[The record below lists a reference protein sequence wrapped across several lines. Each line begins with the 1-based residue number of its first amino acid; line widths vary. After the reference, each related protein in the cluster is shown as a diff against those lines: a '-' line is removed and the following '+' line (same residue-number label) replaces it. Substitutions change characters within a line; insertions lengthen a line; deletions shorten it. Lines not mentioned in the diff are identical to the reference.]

1 MYKKFHTTLPDE
13 YLFTVIQKM
22 NSHPFDMIPVIDPND
37 NGKVIGIITNEAI
50 MNLLTE
56 TEKS

>member
-1 MYKKFHTTLPDE
+1 
-13 YLFTVIQKM
+13 
-22 NSHPFDMIPVIDPND
+22 MIPVIDPND
-37 NGKVIGIITNEAI
+37 DGKVIGIITNEAI